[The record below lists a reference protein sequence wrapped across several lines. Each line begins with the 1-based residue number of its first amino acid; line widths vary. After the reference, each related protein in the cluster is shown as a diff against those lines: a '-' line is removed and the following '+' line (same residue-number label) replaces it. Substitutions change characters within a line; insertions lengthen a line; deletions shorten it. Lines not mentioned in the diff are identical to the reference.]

1 MREGTA
7 VVHAIALTAADYHAL
22 ASDGVALVWSPRS
35 NVSLYGDTAQVP
47 LSHRLGMLIALGSD
61 WMLSGSMNLL
71 RELRCADELNQT
83 HLGGY
88 FDDRA
93 LWLMVTHHAAMA
105 LGRDDMLGRL
115 APGLVG
121 DIAIFDG
128 RRRGGYRAVIDAE
141 PADVA
146 LVLRGGQPLYGDAS
160 VVAALEESCETLDVC
175 TLPKRVCAQPQT
187 GVSLSQVLGSAPYPA
202 FACGA
207 PAGEPSCLPVRT
219 VSVDGSSVYDAA
231 AAQQDDGDGIPSA
244 LDNCPE
250 VFNPIRPLDQGQ
262 QADADAD
269 GQGEACDPC
278 PLDAN
283 TSDCPAPDPLDR
295 DGDGITAAL
304 DNCPAAANPDQ
315 QDADADGRG
324 DACDACS
331 AANPGPT
338 PCALAIYDPSAASA
352 AAS

>member
-1 MREGTA
+1 
-7 VVHAIALTAADYHAL
+7 
-22 ASDGVALVWSPRS
+22 
-35 NVSLYGDTAQVP
+35 
-47 LSHRLGMLIALGSD
+47 
-61 WMLSGSMNLL
+61 
-71 RELRCADELNQT
+71 
-83 HLGGY
+83 
-88 FDDRA
+88 
-93 LWLMVTHHAAMA
+93 
-105 LGRDDMLGRL
+105 
-115 APGLVG
+115 
-121 DIAIFDG
+121 
-128 RRRGGYRAVIDAE
+128 
-141 PADVA
+141 
-146 LVLRGGQPLYGDAS
+146 
-160 VVAALEESCETLDVC
+160 
-175 TLPKRVCAQPQT
+175 
-187 GVSLSQVLGSAPYPA
+187 
-202 FACGA
+202 
-207 PAGEPSCLPVRT
+207 LPVRT

-269 GQGEACDPC
+269 GQGDACDPC

-338 PCALAIYDPSAASA
+338 PCARAIYDLKQQRAAFGSVVAIDSALVTGREANGYYLQHTSQDAGYAGTAYSGVFVYSPGNAVAAGDRVALHAAVVVDFGGQVQLQRVEVEQRDAGHAAPAAVLESTANLATGSARASELEAVIVRVDNVTVSAVEPTFGEFSVRDASGSEVRVDDQLYALPALPTAGETFSTITGVLALRNGQTKIEPRSAADIVP
-352 AAS
+352 